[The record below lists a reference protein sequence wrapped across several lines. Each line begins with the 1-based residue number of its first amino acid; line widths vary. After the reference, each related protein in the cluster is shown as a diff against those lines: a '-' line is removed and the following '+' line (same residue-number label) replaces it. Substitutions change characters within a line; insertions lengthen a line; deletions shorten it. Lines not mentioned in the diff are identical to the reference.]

1 MVSTERRQRAQV
13 EEELQNVRQEREALK
28 GALRIVEGENSS
40 LRSEAQ
46 GVSAAGR
53 VRNVP
58 SSEASSSSRDRR
70 ALTIDTDRAV
80 VQGEGAQE
88 SWIDLSQTP
97 PKLEVPHQL
106 GGHTPTS
113 AVNTR
118 LNVITMGGSGDVPET
133 GSAPPQSRKTTG
145 ESNNSQAKGYDQL
158 HRGALSFGM

>member
-40 LRSEAQ
+40 LRFEAQ

-53 VRNVP
+53 VHHV
-58 SSEASSSSRDRR
+58 SSSDASSSSRDRR

-88 SWIDLSQTP
+88 SWIDLTQTP
-97 PKLEVPHQL
+97 PKSEVPHQL
-106 GGHTPTS
+106 GHTPTS
-113 AVNTR
+113 AVNTKP
-118 LNVITMGGSGDVPET
+118 NVTIIGRSGDVPET
-133 GSAPPQSRKTTG
+133 GRAVTQSRKTTG
-145 ESNNSQAKGYDQL
+145 ESNNSQAKGYDHL
-158 HRGALSFGM
+158 PRGTLSFGM